1 MITEAKRKAIKL
13 FAKGREFYKK
23 RNFEEALRYFG
34 AAYKAD
40 PTDEPSKV
48 FIARC
53 QEFIETPPDDGW
65 DGVYG
70 MKSK

>member
-23 RNFEEALRYFG
+23 RDFEEALKYFS

-48 FIARC
+48 FIIRC
-53 QEFIETPPDDGW
+53 KELIKNPPEEGW
-65 DGVYG
+65 DGVFQ

>member
-13 FAKGREFYKK
+13 FARGRDFYKK
-23 RNFEEALRYFG
+23 RDFQEALKYFS
-34 AAYKAD
+34 AAYKTD
-40 PTDEPSKV
+40 PTDEPSNV

-53 QEFIETPPDDGW
+53 QEYIDNPPDEGW

>member
-1 MITEAKRKAIKL
+1 MISEAKRKAIKL
-13 FAKGREFYKK
+13 FAKGREFYVK
-23 RNFEEALRYFG
+23 RDFAEALKYFS
-34 AAYKAD
+34 AAYEAD
-40 PTDEPSKV
+40 PSDEPSNV

-53 QEFIETPPDDGW
+53 REFLENPPDEDW

>member
-1 MITEAKRKAIKL
+1 MITEAKRKAIEL

-23 RNFEEALRYFG
+23 RDFNEALKYFR

-40 PTDEPSKV
+40 PADEPSNV

-53 QEFIETPPDDGW
+53 LEYIDNPPDESW